1 MGTTFR
7 KDYKVPSHLI
17 DSVHLE
23 FDLDPD
29 SSSVTSTMDVRPNP
43 ETNDKVL
50 DLVLNGEAVT
60 LVSVNVNG
68 RALAES
74 EYTLIYWLVVS

>member
-1 MGTTFR
+1 MYTINLCTPAETGGPDTISTEAGIRMGTTFR

-43 ETNDKVL
+43 ETDDK
-50 DLVLNGEAVT
+50 EK
-60 LVSVNVNG
+60 
-68 RALAES
+68 
-74 EYTLIYWLVVS
+74 

>member
-43 ETNDKVL
+43 ETDDKVL
-50 DLVLNGEAVT
+50 DLVPTRCSTSSSTARP
-60 LVSVNVNG
+60 S
-68 RALAES
+68 RS
-74 EYTLIYWLVVS
+74 